1 MHNVHNKPC
10 EIMHDEQFAAH
21 EQAPP
26 PLVDKTPLVHRTNTV
41 VVVVAVSVEVIA
53 AELDVLVTVEVD
65 VVDVVCKADD
75 DVDVVDDVLVRVV
88 PTVVVED
95 ATVELT
101 VGESIVLVE
110 AALHRR
116 PTTAVP
122 DATVPANPSQLT

>member
-1 MHNVHNKPC
+1 
-10 EIMHDEQFAAH
+10 MHDEQFAAH

-53 AELDVLVTVEVD
+53 AELDVLVTFDVVD

-75 DVDVVDDVLVRVV
+75 DVDVVDDVLVLVV
-88 PTVVVED
+88 STVVVED